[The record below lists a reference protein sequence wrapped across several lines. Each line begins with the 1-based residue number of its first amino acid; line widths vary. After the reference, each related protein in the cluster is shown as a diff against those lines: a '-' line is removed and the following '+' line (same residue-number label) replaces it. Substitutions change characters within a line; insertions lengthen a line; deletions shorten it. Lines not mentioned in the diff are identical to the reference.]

1 VARSWHGAG
10 VRKLAVTRSSWRRAL
25 LTAAPGALAALA
37 GCGGD
42 SVDNA
47 AFASDLRDARPAEV
61 TVQATVTALEADSP
75 DRGDGV
81 HQRFVVSVD
90 GTRVEIDHNISLAPR
105 VPVATGRVVV
115 VHGQF
120 EPDPGHPVIH
130 YTHHATGKHEG
141 GWIDLGGTRY
151 E

>member
-1 VARSWHGAG
+1 VRRSWHGAG
-10 VRKLAVTRSSWRRAL
+10 VRKRAVTGSSWRRAL
-25 LTAAPGALAALA
+25 LTAAPVALLSLA

-47 AFASDLRDARPAEV
+47 AFASDLDDHQAAEV
-61 TVQATVTALEADSP
+61 TVQGTVVTLEPDSP

-90 GTRVEIDHNISLAPR
+90 GTRVEIDHNLSLARR
-105 VPVATGRVVV
+105 VPVAAGKVVV
-115 VHGQF
+115 IHGQF

-130 YTHHATGKHEG
+130 YTHHATGRHEG
-141 GWIDLGGTRY
+141 GWIDLGGNRY